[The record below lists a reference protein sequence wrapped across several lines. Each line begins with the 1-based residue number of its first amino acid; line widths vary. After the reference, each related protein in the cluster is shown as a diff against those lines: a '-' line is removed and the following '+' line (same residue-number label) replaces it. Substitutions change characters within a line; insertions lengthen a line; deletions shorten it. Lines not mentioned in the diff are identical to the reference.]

1 MSYIRKY
8 ALISQL
14 FVYNFSDDEH
24 VTKVCNNIKNER
36 AVAKSKMFPFRY
48 YTAFD
53 VLSELEEF
61 ADKKYEPP
69 KKVKNRNPKVLEN
82 MINDKMAKQYNMN
95 RSGIK
100 RFEQALNDAIGK

>member
-1 MSYIRKY
+1 MSYIKKH

-69 KKVKNRNPKVLEN
+69 KKGKNRNPKLLEN

-95 RSGIK
+95 KGAIK

>member
-1 MSYIRKY
+1 M
-8 ALISQL
+8 L
-14 FVYNFSDDEH
+14 FLNNFSDDEH

-69 KKVKNRNPKVLEN
+69 KKVKNRNPKLLEN
-82 MINDKMAKQYNMN
+82 MINDKMTKQYNMN
-95 RSGIK
+95 RGAIK
-100 RFEQALNDAIGK
+100 RFEQALNDAIGKWIGK